1 MNEHE
6 TGAAALAGEAAGG
19 EGEAPLTAEAIEKLV
34 GNHRDFLRF
43 LERRV
48 GSRAEAEDILQE
60 AFVRGV
66 ERAGS
71 VRDGESVVA
80 WFYRTLRNAVI
91 DHHRRRGAAGRAMDA
106 FAREVGEAIEPEPEL
121 KNAVCGCVKTL
132 SETLKPE
139 YAEALRKVE
148 VEGMSVQGYAA
159 DAGILPNNA
168 GVRLHRAREALRK
181 RVMASCG
188 TCAEHGCIDCTC
200 SSHGG

>member
-1 MNEHE
+1 MNEHG
-6 TGAAALAGEAAGG
+6 TGAAALAAEPADGES
-19 EGEAPLTAEAIEKLV
+19 EAPLTAEAIEKLV

-80 WFYRTLRNAVI
+80 WFYRALRNAVI

-106 FAREVGEAIEPEPEL
+106 FAREVGDAVIPEPEL

-159 DAGILPNNA
+159 DVGILPNNA

-188 TCAEHGCIDCTC
+188 TCAEHGCVDCTC

>member
-6 TGAAALAGEAAGG
+6 TGAAALAGAAAGG
-19 EGEAPLTAEAIEKLV
+19 ESEAPLTAEAIEKLV

-159 DAGILPNNA
+159 AAGILPNNA